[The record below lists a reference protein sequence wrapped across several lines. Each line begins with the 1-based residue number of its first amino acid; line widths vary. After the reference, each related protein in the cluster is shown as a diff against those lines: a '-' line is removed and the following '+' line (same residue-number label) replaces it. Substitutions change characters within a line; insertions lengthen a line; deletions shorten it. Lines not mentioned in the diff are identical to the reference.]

1 MSSEQNPTEGL
12 GRRPYLAATAA
23 FKNGGDSPRAFLE
36 RCLEV
41 IEAQEERVGAIVS
54 TNFDAARKAADE
66 ADARWKSGKTLSP
79 IDGMPIGIKDIMET
93 AHMPTGQGSGL
104 FTGWEGKRDCAA
116 VAALREA
123 GAVIVAKMV
132 TTEFASSHPSPT
144 RNPWD
149 TTRTPGGS
157 SSGSAAA
164 VGIGMLPAALGSQ
177 VIGSI
182 IRPSGYCG
190 AYGFK
195 PSVGGINRGGSFD
208 NFSQSCTGVLGASL
222 ADTWTVA
229 RAMSLRAGG
238 DPGYPGL
245 SGPIELPAAV
255 KPKRVAFLET
265 AGWPRATNGA
275 RQAMADAREKLR
287 AADIDVIDRTS
298 SSAVEGVEKAI
309 ATAREL
315 SMQIN
320 AWEGH
325 WPLNTYARDM
335 DKSKL
340 SSSAVGRLEEAR
352 KMTQEQYQGLLAERE
367 SVRATYEAL
376 KSEASLC
383 MTLSAP
389 GCAPVGLDSTGDP
402 VFTVPTSLLGVPSL
416 TLPVLKDEGL
426 PLGLQ
431 LFGYIQQDADLFA
444 AAGTIDSL
452 FHS

>member
-1 MSSEQNPTEGL
+1 MSSDQNPTAGL
-12 GRRPYLAATAA
+12 GRRSYLAATSA
-23 FKNGGDSPRAFLE
+23 FKDGSDTPREFLE
-36 RCLEV
+36 RCLEI

-66 ADARWKSGKTLSP
+66 AGARWKTGKTVSP
-79 IDGMPIGIKDIMET
+79 IDGMPVGIKDIMET
-93 AHMPTGQGSGL
+93 ADMPTGQGSGL

-116 VAALREA
+116 VSALRAA

-164 VGIGMLPAALGSQ
+164 VGIGMLPAALGTQ

-208 NFSQSCTGVLGASL
+208 DFSQSCTGVLGASL

-238 DPGYPGL
+238 DPGFPGL
-245 SGPIELPAAV
+245 SGPINLPSAG
-255 KPKRVAFLET
+255 KPKRIAFLET
-265 AGWPRATNGA
+265 AGWPSATEGA
-275 RQAMADAREKLR
+275 KQAMDAARENLR

-298 SSAVEGVEKAI
+298 SSAVEGVEAAI
-309 ATAREL
+309 ANAREL

-325 WPLNTYARDM
+325 WPLNTYANDM

-340 SSSAVGRLEEAR
+340 STSAVGRLEQAQT
-352 KMTQEQYQGLLAERE
+352 MTQEQYQGLIVERE
-367 SVRATYEAL
+367 TVRATYEAL
-376 KSEASLC
+376 RSEADLC
-383 MTLSAP
+383 VTLSAP
-389 GCAPVGLDSTGDP
+389 GAAPVGLDWTGDP
-402 VFTVPTSLLGVPSL
+402 IFTVPTSLLGVPSL
-416 TLPVLKDEGL
+416 TLPVLEDEGL

-431 LFGYIQQDADLFA
+431 LIGYVQQDADLFA
-444 AAGTIDSL
+444 AAGAIDSL
-452 FHS
+452 FQS

>member
-1 MSSEQNPTEGL
+1 MASEQNPTAGL

-23 FKNGGDSPRAFLE
+23 FKNGSDSPRAFLE
-36 RCLEV
+36 RCLEA
-41 IEAQEERVGAIVS
+41 IDAQEERVGAIVS

-66 ADARWKSGKTLSP
+66 SGARWKSGRVLSP

-93 AHMPTGQGSGL
+93 ADMPTGQGSGL

-195 PSVGGINRGGSFD
+195 PSIGGINRGGSFD
-208 NFSQSCTGVLGASL
+208 DFSQSCTGVLGASL

-229 RAMSLRAGG
+229 RAMSLRTGG

-245 SGPIELPAAV
+245 SGPIELPAAA

-265 AGWPRATNGA
+265 AGWPSATTGA

-287 AADIDVIDRTS
+287 VADIDVIDRAS
-298 SSAVEGVEKAI
+298 SSAVEGVEIAI

-325 WPLNTYARDM
+325 WPLNTYARDL

-340 SSSAVGRLEEAR
+340 STSAIGRLEDAQ
-352 KMTQEQYQGLLAERE
+352 KMTQEQYQSLLAKRDA
-367 SVRATYEAL
+367 VRATYEAL

-389 GCAPVGLDSTGDP
+389 GCAPVGLGATGDP

-416 TLPVLKDEGL
+416 TLPVLQDEGL

-431 LFGYIQQDADLFA
+431 LFGYVQQDADLFA
-444 AAGTIDSL
+444 AAGAIDSL
-452 FHS
+452 FRS

>member
-1 MSSEQNPTEGL
+1 
-12 GRRPYLAATAA
+12 
-23 FKNGGDSPRAFLE
+23 RAFLE